1 MEETGI
7 FQEAMIGLSTLLLV
21 VIESKEKFVFLCS
34 WIFHHYPAIVY
45 SAQKIT
51 CLGIF
56 FPPESYDN
64 GCV

>member
-7 FQEAMIGLSTLLLV
+7 FHDLPGSHDDRIEYV
-21 VIESKEKFVFLCS
+21 VAGSHRMKEQFVFLCS

-56 FPPESYDN
+56 FSA
-64 GCV
+64 